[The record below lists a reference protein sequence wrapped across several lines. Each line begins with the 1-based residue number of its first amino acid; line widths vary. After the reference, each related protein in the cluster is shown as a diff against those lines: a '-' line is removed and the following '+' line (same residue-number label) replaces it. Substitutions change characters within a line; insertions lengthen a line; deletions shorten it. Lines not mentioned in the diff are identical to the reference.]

1 VGKGGDQ
8 MKSLS
13 VKLVVIFIGLS
24 ILTYAEVWGE
34 DWKFIRMNQSGDNCY
49 YDADSITR
57 PSKNIVRGSVKIVYS
72 EKSVNREI
80 ERLGPAYK
88 DLSHVIILWE
98 MNCIE
103 KKAAFLETTMY
114 SKNEEIIKSFKV
126 GSVKMVSIVSDSMGE
141 DLYKALCK

>member
-1 VGKGGDQ
+1 

-13 VKLVVIFIGLS
+13 VKFGVILIGLAIFS
-24 ILTYAEVWGE
+24 CAEVWGA
-34 DWKFIRMNQSGDNCY
+34 DWKFLRMNKHGDNCY

-57 PSKNIVRGSVKIVYS
+57 PSKDIVRGSVKIVYS
-72 EKSVNREI
+72 EKSLNREI
-80 ERLGPAYK
+80 ERLGPSYK

-114 SKNEEIIKSFKV
+114 SKNEKIIKSFKV

-141 DLYKALCK
+141 DIYEALCK

>member
-1 VGKGGDQ
+1 

-13 VKLVVIFIGLS
+13 GKLGVILIGLAIFS
-24 ILTYAEVWGE
+24 HTEVWGA

-80 ERLGPAYK
+80 ERLGPSYK

-98 MNCIE
+98 MNCTE
-103 KKAAFLETTMY
+103 KKAAFLETTTY
-114 SKNEEIIKSFKV
+114 SKNEKIIKSFKV
-126 GSVKMVSIVSDSMGE
+126 GSVKMVSIVPDTMGE